1 MTIVAVTGA
10 TGHIGGRVARLLADL
25 EPRLVVRD
33 PSRLSVPGGSTVAQ
47 VSYDD
52 FDAAV
57 AALRSVDALLMVS
70 ASESRTRRAEHRTF
84 IRAAAEAGVGHL
96 VYTSLV
102 GASPDAAFTLGR
114 DHHDAEQAIVETG
127 IAHTVLR
134 DNFYLDVL
142 PYFADEEGVIR
153 GPAGDGRTAAVAR
166 ADVADV
172 AAVVLRSPDAHAG
185 ATYELAGPEALTFTD
200 VAARMSAALGRP
212 VRFEDETVEQAYA
225 WRRARY
231 GAEDWQLDAWVSTYT
246 AIRDGEFATVTD
258 DVRRLTGHAPRSLED
273 VLRGE

>member
-1 MTIVAVTGA
+1 MSLLAVTGA
-10 TGHIGGRVARLLADL
+10 TGHIGRRVAELVVDLHPRLL
-25 EPRLVVRD
+25 VRD
-33 PSRLSVPGGSTVAQ
+33 PSRAPDLPGTSVVRAA
-47 VSYDD
+47 YDD

-57 AALRSVDALLMVS
+57 TALRGVDTLLMVS
-70 ASESRTRRAEHRTF
+70 ASESRTRRDEHRTF

-96 VYTSLV
+96 VYTSFV
-102 GASPDAAFTLGR
+102 GAAPDAAFTLGR
-114 DHHDAEQAIVETG
+114 DHFDAEQAILETG
-127 IAHTVLR
+127 IAHTLLR

-142 PYFADEEGVIR
+142 PYFADEQGVIR
-153 GPAGDGRTAAVAR
+153 GPAADGRAAAVAR

-185 ATYELAGPEALTFTD
+185 ATYELTGPEALTFAE
-200 VAARMSAALGRP
+200 VADRISEALSRP
-212 VRFEDETVEQAYA
+212 VRFEDETVEDAYA
-225 WRRARY
+225 WRRAAY

-246 AIRDGEFATVTD
+246 AIRDGELATVTD